1 MREIRNL
8 HPDPRCLKA
17 RGTWRATVQ
26 QAGEKHRYTLADG
39 QSVGAVGAWGPLSN
53 TQLAGMVLYARFA
66 DMSQDAFE
74 NLGIEGSTLIVR
86 GDDWYA
92 VASGSTASNRTIS
105 VAQGPFTLCE
115 VGVYSLEDW
124 EKLYD
129 AYQKGAITY
138 PWVAGPRNATTAGE
152 KGPWEL

>member
-1 MREIRNL
+1 MSSIENVQNL

-26 QAGEKHRYTLADG
+26 QVGEKHRYTLADG
-39 QSVGAVGAWGPLSN
+39 QSVGSVGAWNPLSN

-92 VASGSTASNRTIS
+92 VTSGPVASNRNVS
-105 VAQGPFTLCE
+105 VTHGPYTLCE
-115 VGVYSLEDW
+115 VGVYTLEDW
-124 EKLYD
+124 ERLY
-129 AYQKGAITY
+129 ALYQKGDITY
-138 PWVAGPRNATTAGE
+138 PWVAGPRDAQV
-152 KGPWEL
+152 GPWEL